1 MLKQARFLQHGKA
14 RVTKLRLALVF
25 TEVGESFFLTNHKAY
40 CSKNQS
46 YTGML
51 STLLKIAR
59 CMCFENLTVFLNIS

>member
-40 CSKNQS
+40 
-46 YTGML
+46 
-51 STLLKIAR
+51 
-59 CMCFENLTVFLNIS
+59 